1 VAFGNVREAA
11 ERAARPSAA
20 GPARPSAAGAA
31 VRVERVS
38 KSFGPVRA
46 LRGVSLSAA
55 PGEFLTIT
63 GPSGSGKTTLLS
75 LIGTLERPDEGL
87 IEVDGAPVPDPRE
100 AVEFRRHVVGFVF
113 QDNMLMPYLTAR
125 SNVETAM
132 LAAGVGRHERRER
145 ALQLLADVGL
155 SGRAEHVPAELS
167 GGERQ
172 RAAIARALANHPR
185 LLLADEP
192 TGALDEVDS
201 VRLFAVLD
209 ALRERYGTTLAIVSH
224 DPSLGD
230 RADRTIRLV
239 DGVIANG

>member
-1 VAFGNVREAA
+1 VTSGNVREAA
-11 ERAARPSAA
+11 EREVPPSAT
-20 GPARPSAAGAA
+20 GAA
-31 VRVERVS
+31 VRVEGVS

-55 PGEFLTIT
+55 PGEFVTIT

-75 LIGTLERPDEGL
+75 LIGALEIPDDGR
-87 IEVDGAPVPDPRE
+87 IEVDGSPVPE
-100 AVEFRRHVVGFVF
+100 HHQAIEYRRHVVGFVF
-113 QDNMLMPYLTAR
+113 QDNQLMPYLHAR
-125 SNVETAM
+125 DNVETPM
-132 LAAGVGRHERRER
+132 LAAGVPRQERHER
-145 ALQLLADVGL
+145 ALQLLDDVGL
-155 SGRAEHVPAELS
+155 GGRAEHVPAELS

-172 RAAIARALANHPR
+172 RVSIARALANHPR

-209 ALRERYGTTLAIVSH
+209 ALRERYGTTLVIVSH
-224 DPSLGD
+224 DPAVGD

-239 DGVIANG
+239 DGVIAGG